1 MPTVWEA
8 PGRPVPHALP
18 PMTITVPE
26 ISAGRPKK
34 KLHGLHADGEDPA
47 IVAVGRP
54 TIMGD
59 TVRGSREAQ
68 SGPCL
73 PRSQIKKFTLL
84 CPPNVQSPC
93 TRSLRG
99 QLPKTTP
106 GSRLLR
112 VGISAMCTEVFKGRD
127 FLQPC
132 SIDWWLAIRVPDQ
145 TGGGEDDFHPR
156 VLQKLPGFASTST
169 EYTLGHS
176 VTKSI
181 ERKWPIEYHT
191 PEYDGDLPHRNAVV

>member
-1 MPTVWEA
+1 MQGEHSGSPLGEGVTNWTEKPLVASVCSFSIRLYLQHSMTTQKADSVGSTWPTLASCVTTYDDHC
-8 PGRPVPHALP
+8 PRKLGRA
-18 PMTITVPE
+18 T
-26 ISAGRPKK
+26 KK

-47 IVAVGRP
+47 IVTVGRP
-54 TIMGD
+54 TIMAE
-59 TVRGSREAQ
+59 TVRGSRGAQ

-106 GSRLLR
+106 GSRPLR

-127 FLQPC
+127 FLQP
-132 SIDWWLAIRVPDQ
+132 
-145 TGGGEDDFHPR
+145 
-156 VLQKLPGFASTST
+156 
-169 EYTLGHS
+169 
-176 VTKSI
+176 
-181 ERKWPIEYHT
+181 
-191 PEYDGDLPHRNAVV
+191 